1 MIYDL
6 IKNTRS
12 VRSFGKKRITREEIK
27 ETMECVRLSGASRNL
42 QGIKY
47 ITVINETNLKK
58 LFPLTHWAHLLSW
71 NPSES
76 ESPSAYVLMCSDKNL
91 PLPAKSLYCDIGIAA
106 QNIMLKATEMGYGG
120 CMIGNFDKNKVK
132 EAMNVDDDYEV
143 ELIVALGEP
152 AEEIKIV
159 DVKNGNINYYRDEN
173 NVHYVPKR
181 ALDELIIDEK

>member
-12 VRSFGKKRITREEIK
+12 IRSFGDKKITKEEI
-27 ETMECVRLSGASRNL
+27 MEIMKCVRLSAASRNL

-47 ITVINETNLKK
+47 ITVIQEESLKK
-58 LFPLTHWAHLLSW
+58 VFPLTHWAGLLEW

-76 ESPSAYVLMCSDKNL
+76 ESPSAYILMCSDKNL
-91 PLPAKSLYCDIGIAA
+91 PLPEKSLYCDIGIAA

-120 CMIGNFDKNKVK
+120 CMIGAFDKNKVK
-132 EAMNVDDDYEV
+132 EAMNIADDFQV
-143 ELIVALGEP
+143 ELIIALGES
-152 AEEIKIV
+152 AEKIKII
-159 DVKNGNINYYRDEN
+159 DAKNGKINYFRDEN

-181 ALDELIIDEK
+181 PLNELIIDEK

>member
-1 MIYDL
+1 MIYEL

-12 VRSFGKKRITREEIK
+12 VRSFGEKRISKEEIK
-27 ETMECVRLSGASRNL
+27 EIMECVRLSGASRNL

-47 ITVINETNLKK
+47 ITVIKEDNLKK
-58 LFPLTHWAHLLSW
+58 VFPLTHWAGLLSW

-76 ESPSAYVLMCSDKNL
+76 ESPSAYIIMCSDKNL
-91 PLPAKSLYCDIGIAA
+91 PLPDKSLYCDIGIAA
-106 QNIMLKATEMGYGG
+106 QNIMLKAKEMGYGG

-132 EAMNVDDDYEV
+132 EAMNIADDYQA

-181 ALDELIIDEK
+181 ALSELIIEEK